1 LQKFPLQGR
10 FAFVEG
16 GDATTGDSVKP
27 LYTNTTN
34 LFPGGTMM
42 KRTIAF
48 LLVLTV
54 LVAGV
59 TGCGTATKVTDQV
72 VNLGGIF
79 PMTGGAAT
87 FGTSSKNGAT
97 MAVEEFN
104 AAGGA
109 TIGGVKTTINYINED
124 DTGSP
129 EVGASAAQKL
139 INQDKVIGIIGA
151 LMSKVSLAVAP
162 IAQAA
167 GVPEIATGSTAT
179 QVTLVGDYI
188 FRACFIDPFQG
199 TVMANYVWN
208 TLKFK
213 TAAVL
218 YDNGNDYNKGLAE
231 YFKAGFEKNGGK
243 VVAFEAFTDED
254 KTVDYK
260 AQLTNIKAAN
270 PEFLYLPNYYA
281 SVALQLKQA
290 REMGLNVP
298 AGGGD
303 GWDSPDLVKIGGA
316 AVEGGVFSNHFSK
329 NDLSPKVQTFVKT
342 YTAKYGAAP
351 DALAALAYD
360 AAGLFL
366 DAFKTAGSIKGSDIR
381 DAIKNTTF
389 LGVAG
394 AYKFDEN
401 RDPIKAAVILQ
412 IKNGQ
417 QMYVTT
423 VNP

>member
-1 LQKFPLQGR
+1 MRRLLAIILVCALIAGVGVGCKK
-10 FAFVEG
+10 AE
-16 GDATTGDSVKP
+16 VKP
-27 LYTNTTN
+27 TE
-34 LFPGGTMM
+34 
-42 KRTIAF
+42 
-48 LLVLTV
+48 
-54 LVAGV
+54 
-59 TGCGTATKVTDQV
+59 QV
-72 VNLGGIF
+72 VNLGGIE
-79 PMTGGAAT
+79 PMTGGSAT
-87 FGTSSKNGAT
+87 FGVHAT
-97 MAVEEFN
+97 QGVNMAIEEFN

-109 TIGGVKTTINYINED
+109 TVDGVKTTINFVNED
-124 DTGSP
+124 DTASP

-139 INQDKVIGIIGA
+139 INQDKVIGIIGPV
-151 LMSKVSLAVAP
+151 MSKVALAVAP

-167 GVPEIATGSTAT
+167 GVPDICPTAT
-179 QVTLVGDYI
+179 NEKVTLVGDYI
-188 FRACFIDPFQG
+188 FRACFIDSFQG

-208 TLKFK
+208 TLKVK

-260 AQLTNIKAAN
+260 AQLTKIKAAK

-281 SVALQLKQA
+281 SSALQLKQA

-329 NDLSPKVQTFVKT
+329 DDPSPKVQAFVSAA
-342 YTAKYGAAP
+342 TAKNGEAP
-351 DALAALAYD
+351 DAYVALSYD

-381 DAIKNTTF
+381 DAMKNTTF
-389 LGVAG
+389 SGISG

-401 RDPIKAAVILQ
+401 RDPIKSAVILQ
-412 IKNGQ
+412 IKDGQ
-417 QMYVTT
+417 QTYLTT

>member
-1 LQKFPLQGR
+1 MR
-10 FAFVEG
+10 
-16 GDATTGDSVKP
+16 
-27 LYTNTTN
+27 
-34 LFPGGTMM
+34 
-42 KRTIAF
+42 R
-48 LLVLTV
+48 LLAII
-54 LVAGV
+54 LVCALIAGV
-59 TGCGTATKVTDQV
+59 GLGCKAKAGV

-79 PMTGGAAT
+79 PMSGASAT
-87 FGTSSKNGAT
+87 FGTSSKNGVD
-97 MAVEEFN
+97 MAVGEFN
-104 AAGGA
+104 TAGGA
-109 TIGGVKTTINYINED
+109 VVGGVKTTINYINED
-124 DTGSP
+124 DTGLP
-129 EVGASAAQKL
+129 EVGASAAQML

-151 LMSKVSLAVAP
+151 VMSKVSLAIAP

-167 GVPEIATGSTAT
+167 GVPEISPTSTNT
-179 QVTLVGDYI
+179 KVTLVGDYI

-199 TVMANYVWN
+199 TVMANYAYN
-208 TLKFK
+208 TLKVK

-231 YFKAGFEKNGGK
+231 YFKAGFEKLGGK
-243 VVAFEAFTDED
+243 VVAYEAFTDEQ

-260 AQLTNIKAAN
+260 PQLTKIKAAS
-270 PEFLYLPNYYA
+270 PEFLYLPNYYG

-329 NDLSPKVQTFVKT
+329 DDPSPKVQAFVAA
-342 YTAKYGAAP
+342 YTAKYGEAP

-381 DAIKNTTF
+381 DAMKNTTF
-389 LGVAG
+389 VGISG

-417 QMYVTT
+417 QTYLTT

>member
-1 LQKFPLQGR
+1 MRRLLAIILVCTLIAGVGVGCKK
-10 FAFVEG
+10 AE
-16 GDATTGDSVKP
+16 VKP
-27 LYTNTTN
+27 TE
-34 LFPGGTMM
+34 
-42 KRTIAF
+42 
-48 LLVLTV
+48 
-54 LVAGV
+54 
-59 TGCGTATKVTDQV
+59 QV
-72 VNLGGIF
+72 VNLGGIE
-79 PMTGGAAT
+79 PMTGGSAT
-87 FGTSSKNGAT
+87 FGVHAT
-97 MAVEEFN
+97 QGVNMAIEEFN
-104 AAGGA
+104 TAGGA
-109 TIGGVKTTINYINED
+109 MIDGVKTTINFVNED
-124 DTGSP
+124 DTASP

-139 INQDKVIGIIGA
+139 LNQDKVIGIIGPV
-151 LMSKVSLAVAP
+151 MSKVALAVAP

-167 GVPEIATGSTAT
+167 SVPEICPTAT
-179 QVTLVGDYI
+179 NEKVTLVGDYI
-188 FRACFIDPFQG
+188 FRACFIDSFQG

-208 TLKFK
+208 TLKVK

-243 VVAFEAFTDED
+243 VVAYEAFTDED

-260 AQLTNIKAAN
+260 AQLTKIKAAK

-281 SVALQLKQA
+281 SAATILKQA

-329 NDLSPKVQTFVKT
+329 DDLSPKVQAFVSA
-342 YTAKYGAAP
+342 YTAKFGEAP
-351 DALAALAYD
+351 DSMGALAYD

-381 DAIKNTTF
+381 DAMKNTTF
-389 LGVAG
+389 SGMAG

-401 RDPIKAAVILQ
+401 RDPIKSAVILQ

-417 QMYVTT
+417 QAFLMT

>member
-1 LQKFPLQGR
+1 MRRLLAIILVCALIAGVGVGCKK
-10 FAFVEG
+10 AE
-16 GDATTGDSVKP
+16 VKP
-27 LYTNTTN
+27 TE
-34 LFPGGTMM
+34 
-42 KRTIAF
+42 
-48 LLVLTV
+48 
-54 LVAGV
+54 
-59 TGCGTATKVTDQV
+59 QV
-72 VNLGGIF
+72 VNLGGIE
-79 PMTGGAAT
+79 PMTGGSAT
-87 FGTSSKNGAT
+87 FGTGSKNGVV

-109 TIGGVKTTINYINED
+109 TVDGVKTTINYINED

-129 EVGASAAQKL
+129 EVGASAAHKL
-139 INQDKVIGIIGA
+139 IDQDKVIGIIGA
-151 LMSKVSLAVAP
+151 DMSKVTLAIAP

-167 GVPEIATGSTAT
+167 GVPEITHMSTNEK
-179 QVTLVGDYI
+179 VTLVGDYI

-199 TVMANYVWN
+199 TVMANYAYN
-208 TLKFK
+208 TLKVK

-260 AQLTNIKAAN
+260 AQLTKIKAAK

-281 SVALQLKQA
+281 ATALQLKQA
-290 REMGLNVP
+290 RGMGLNVP

-303 GWDSPDLVKIGGA
+303 GDDSPDLVKIGGA
-316 AVEGGVFSNHFSK
+316 AVESFVFSTGFSK
-329 NDLSPKVQTFVKT
+329 DDLNPKVQAFVSA
-342 YTAKYGAAP
+342 YTTKYGAAP
-351 DALAALAYD
+351 DSNAALGYD

-381 DAIKNTTF
+381 DAMKNTTF
-389 LGVAG
+389 SGISG
-394 AYKFDEN
+394 SYKFDEN
-401 RDPIKAAVILQ
+401 RNPIKAAVLLQ

-417 QMYVTT
+417 QTFLMT

>member
-1 LQKFPLQGR
+1 MKRLLAIILVCALIAGVGVGCKK
-10 FAFVEG
+10 AE
-16 GDATTGDSVKP
+16 VKP
-27 LYTNTTN
+27 
-34 LFPGGTMM
+34 
-42 KRTIAF
+42 
-48 LLVLTV
+48 
-54 LVAGV
+54 
-59 TGCGTATKVTDQV
+59 TDQI

-79 PMTGGAAT
+79 SMTGGSAT
-87 FGTSSKNGAT
+87 FGASSKNGVG

-109 TIGGVKTTINYINED
+109 MVGGVKTTVNYINED
-124 DTGSP
+124 DAGSP

-139 INQDKVIGIIGA
+139 INQDKVIGIIGPN
-151 LMSKVSLAVAP
+151 MSKVALAFAP

-167 GVPEIATGSTAT
+167 SVPEVASTAT
-179 QVTLVGDYI
+179 NEKVTLVGDYI

-208 TLKFK
+208 TLKLK

-218 YDNGNDYNKGLAE
+218 YDNGNDFNKGLAE
-231 YFKAGFEKNGGK
+231 VFKTVFEKDGGK
-243 VVAFEAFTDED
+243 VVSYEAFTDED

-260 AQLTNIKAAN
+260 AQLTKIKAAK

-329 NDLSPKVQTFVKT
+329 DDLSPKVQTFVSA

-381 DAIKNTTF
+381 DVMKNTTF

-417 QMYVTT
+417 QVYVTT

>member
-1 LQKFPLQGR
+1 MRRL
-10 FAFVEG
+10 FAIILVCALIASVG
-16 GDATTGDSVKP
+16 VGCKAKTG
-27 LYTNTTN
+27 
-34 LFPGGTMM
+34 
-42 KRTIAF
+42 I
-48 LLVLTV
+48 
-54 LVAGV
+54 
-59 TGCGTATKVTDQV
+59 

-79 PMTGGAAT
+79 PMTGASAT
-87 FGTSSKNGAT
+87 FGTSSKNGVD

-104 AAGGA
+104 TAGGA
-109 TIGGVKTTINYINED
+109 MVGGVKTTINYINED
-124 DTGSP
+124 DQGLP
-129 EVGASAAQKL
+129 EVGASAAQML

-151 LMSKVSLAVAP
+151 VMSKVSLAVAP

-167 GVPEIATGSTAT
+167 GVPEISPTSTNT
-179 QVTLVGDYI
+179 KVTLVGDYI

-199 TVMANYVWN
+199 TVMANYVYN
-208 TLKFK
+208 TLGLK

-231 YFKAGFEKNGGK
+231 FFKAGFEKNGGT
-243 VVAFEAFTDED
+243 VVAYEAFTDEQ

-260 AQLTNIKAAN
+260 PQLTKIKAAN
-270 PEFLYLPNYYA
+270 PEFLYLPNYYGSA
-281 SVALQLKQA
+281 ALQLKQA
-290 REMGLNVP
+290 RAMGLNVP

-329 NDLSPKVQTFVKT
+329 DDKSPAVQQFVTK
-342 YTAKYGAAP
+342 YTTKYGEAP

-381 DAIKNTTF
+381 DAMKNTSF
-389 LGVAG
+389 VGISG

-401 RDPIKAAVILQ
+401 RDPIKSAVI
-412 IKNGQ
+412 IKIVNGQ
-417 QMYVTT
+417 QTYVAT

>member
-1 LQKFPLQGR
+1 MRRML
-10 FAFVEG
+10 A
-16 GDATTGDSVKP
+16 
-27 LYTNTTN
+27 
-34 LFPGGTMM
+34 
-42 KRTIAF
+42 II
-48 LLVLTV
+48 LVCALI
-54 LVAGV
+54 AGV
-59 TGCGTATKVTDQV
+59 GVGCKKAAVTPTDQV

-79 PMTGGAAT
+79 PMTGGSAT
-87 FGTSSKNGAT
+87 FGSSCKNGVA

-104 AAGGA
+104 TAGGA
-109 TIGGVKTTINYINED
+109 TVNGVKTTINNVIED

-151 LMSKVSLAVAP
+151 VMSKVSLAVAP

-167 GVPEIATGSTAT
+167 GVPMISPTSTNAG
-179 QVTLVGDYI
+179 VTLIGDYI
-188 FRACFIDPFQG
+188 FRACFIDSFQG

-208 TLKFK
+208 TLKLK

-231 YFKAGFEKNGGK
+231 FFKAGFEKLGGK
-243 VVAFEAFTDED
+243 VVSYEAFTDEAT
-254 KTVDYK
+254 TVDYK

-329 NDLSPKVQTFVKT
+329 DDLSPKVQTFVKT

-417 QMYVTT
+417 QVYVTT

>member
-1 LQKFPLQGR
+1 MRRML
-10 FAFVEG
+10 A
-16 GDATTGDSVKP
+16 
-27 LYTNTTN
+27 
-34 LFPGGTMM
+34 
-42 KRTIAF
+42 II
-48 LLVLTV
+48 LVCALI
-54 LVAGV
+54 AGV
-59 TGCGTATKVTDQV
+59 GVGCKKAAVTPTDQV

-79 PMTGGAAT
+79 PMTGGSAT
-87 FGTSSKNGAT
+87 FGSSCKNGLA

-104 AAGGA
+104 TAGGA
-109 TIGGVKTTINYINED
+109 TVNGVKTTINNVIED

-151 LMSKVSLAVAP
+151 VMSKVSLAVAP

-167 GVPEIATGSTAT
+167 GVPMISPTSTNAG
-179 QVTLVGDYI
+179 VTLIGDYI
-188 FRACFIDPFQG
+188 FRACFIDSFQG

-208 TLKFK
+208 TLKLK

-231 YFKAGFEKNGGK
+231 FFKAGFEKLGGK
-243 VVAFEAFTDED
+243 IVAFEAFTDEAT
-254 KTVDYK
+254 TVDYK

-270 PEFLYLPNYYA
+270 PEFLYLPNYYG

-290 REMGLNVP
+290 RDMGLNVP

-303 GWDSPDLVKIGGA
+303 GWDSADLVKIGGA

-329 NDLSPKVQTFVKT
+329 DDPSPKTQTFVKA

-351 DALAALAYD
+351 DSFAALAYD
-360 AAGLFL
+360 ATGLFL

-381 DAIKNTTF
+381 DAMKNTSF
-389 LGVAG
+389 VGISG
-394 AYKFDEN
+394 AYKFDAN

-417 QMYVTT
+417 QTFLLT

>member
-1 LQKFPLQGR
+1 MRRL
-10 FAFVEG
+10 FA
-16 GDATTGDSVKP
+16 
-27 LYTNTTN
+27 
-34 LFPGGTMM
+34 
-42 KRTIAF
+42 II
-48 LLVLTV
+48 LVCALI
-54 LVAGV
+54 AGV
-59 TGCGTATKVTDQV
+59 GVGCKKAEVLPTDQV

-79 PMTGGAAT
+79 PMTGGSAT
-87 FGTSSKNGAT
+87 FGTSSKNGVA

-109 TIGGVKTTINYINED
+109 MVGTIKTTINYINED
-124 DTGSP
+124 DAGSP

-151 LMSKVSLAVAP
+151 VMSKVTLAVAP

-167 GVPEIATGSTAT
+167 GVPTISPTSTNAA
-179 QVTLVGDYI
+179 VTLVGDYI

-199 TVMANYVWN
+199 KVMANYAWN
-208 TLKFK
+208 TLKVK

-218 YDNGNDYNKGLAE
+218 YDNGNDYPKGLAE
-231 YFKAGFEKNGGK
+231 NFKLSFEALGGK
-243 VVAFEAFTDED
+243 IVAYEAFTDEAT
-254 KTVDYK
+254 TVDYK
-260 AQLTNIKAAN
+260 AQLTNIKATK
-270 PEFLYLPNYYA
+270 PEFLYLPNYYGG
-281 SVALQLKQA
+281 VALILKQA
-290 REMGLNVP
+290 RAMGLNVP

-303 GWDSPDLVKIGGA
+303 GWDSPELVTIGGA

-329 NDLSPKVQTFVKT
+329 DDPAPKVQAFVAA

-381 DAIKNTTF
+381 DGMKNTTF
-389 LGVAG
+389 SGIAG

-401 RDPIKAAVILQ
+401 RNPIKSAVILQ

-417 QMYVTT
+417 QTYLTT

>member
-1 LQKFPLQGR
+1 MR
-10 FAFVEG
+10 
-16 GDATTGDSVKP
+16 
-27 LYTNTTN
+27 
-34 LFPGGTMM
+34 
-42 KRTIAF
+42 R
-48 LLVLTV
+48 LLAII
-54 LVAGV
+54 LVCALIVGV
-59 TGCGTATKVTDQV
+59 GVGCKKAAVTPTEQV

-79 PMTGGAAT
+79 PMTGGSAT
-87 FGTSSKNGAT
+87 FGSSCKNGVA

-104 AAGGA
+104 TAGGA
-109 TIGGVKTTINYINED
+109 TVNGVKTTINSVIED

-129 EVGASAAQKL
+129 EVGASAAHKL
-139 INQDKVIGIIGA
+139 IDQDKVIGIIGA
-151 LMSKVSLAVAP
+151 VMSKVSLAIAP
-162 IAQAA
+162 ICQAA
-167 GVPEIATGSTAT
+167 SVPMISPTSTNAG
-179 QVTLVGDYI
+179 VTLIGDYI
-188 FRACFIDPFQG
+188 FRACFIDSFQG

-208 TLKFK
+208 TLKLK

-231 YFKAGFEKNGGK
+231 YFKAGFEKLGGK
-243 VVAFEAFTDED
+243 VVAYEAFTDEAT
-254 KTVDYK
+254 TVDYK

-270 PEFLYLPNYYA
+270 PEFLYLPNYYG

-303 GWDSPDLVKIGGA
+303 GWDSADLVKIGGA

-329 NDLSPKVQTFVKT
+329 DDPSPKTQTFVKA

-351 DALAALAYD
+351 DSFAALAYD

-381 DAIKNTTF
+381 DAMKNTSF
-389 LGVAG
+389 VGISG
-394 AYKFDEN
+394 AYKFDAN
-401 RDPIKAAVILQ
+401 RDPIKSAVI
-412 IKNGQ
+412 IKIVNGQ
-417 QMYVTT
+417 QTFLTT

>member
-1 LQKFPLQGR
+1 MRRL
-10 FAFVEG
+10 FA
-16 GDATTGDSVKP
+16 
-27 LYTNTTN
+27 
-34 LFPGGTMM
+34 
-42 KRTIAF
+42 II
-48 LLVLTV
+48 LVCALI
-54 LVAGV
+54 AGV
-59 TGCGTATKVTDQV
+59 GVGCKAKVGV
-72 VNLGGIF
+72 ANIGGIF
-79 PMTGGAAT
+79 PMTGGSAT
-87 FGTSSKNGAT
+87 FGTSSKNGVT

-109 TIGGVKTTINYINED
+109 TVDGVKTTINYINED

-129 EVGASAAQKL
+129 EVGASAAHKL
-139 INQDKVIGIIGA
+139 IDQDKVIGIIGA
-151 LMSKVSLAVAP
+151 VMSKVSLAVAP
-162 IAQAA
+162 ICQDA
-167 GVPEIATGSTAT
+167 GVPQISPTSTNAT
-179 QVTLVGDYI
+179 VTLVGDYI

-199 TVMANYVWN
+199 TVMANYAWN
-208 TLKFK
+208 TLKVK

-231 YFKAGFEKNGGK
+231 NFKAGFEKNGGK
-243 VVAFEAFTDED
+243 ITAYEAFTDED

-260 AQLTNIKAAN
+260 AQLTKIKATN

-281 SVALQLKQA
+281 SAATILKQA
-290 REMGLNVP
+290 RGMGLNVP

-329 NDLSPKVQTFVKT
+329 DDPAPKVQAFVAA
-342 YTAKYGAAP
+342 YTTKYGEAP

-381 DAIKNTTF
+381 DAMKNTSYV
-389 LGVAG
+389 GISG

-401 RDPIKAAVILQ
+401 RDPIKAAVI
-412 IKNGQ
+412 IKIVNGQ
-417 QMYVTT
+417 QSYLTT

>member
-1 LQKFPLQGR
+1 MRRIL
-10 FAFVEG
+10 A
-16 GDATTGDSVKP
+16 
-27 LYTNTTN
+27 
-34 LFPGGTMM
+34 
-42 KRTIAF
+42 II
-48 LLVLTV
+48 LVCALI
-54 LVAGV
+54 AGV
-59 TGCGTATKVTDQV
+59 GVGCKKAEVTPTEQV

-79 PMTGGAAT
+79 PMTGGSAT
-87 FGTSSKNGAT
+87 FGSSCKNGVA

-104 AAGGA
+104 TAGGA
-109 TIGGVKTTINYINED
+109 TVDGVKTTINTVIED

-151 LMSKVSLAVAP
+151 VMSKVSLAVAP

-167 GVPEIATGSTAT
+167 GVPMISPTSTNAG
-179 QVTLVGDYI
+179 VTLIGDYI
-188 FRACFIDPFQG
+188 FRACFIDSFQG

-208 TLKFK
+208 TLKLK

-231 YFKAGFEKNGGK
+231 FFKAGFEKLGGK
-243 VVAFEAFTDED
+243 VVSYEAFTDEAT
-254 KTVDYK
+254 TVDYK

-270 PEFLYLPNYYA
+270 PEFLYLPNYYG

-290 REMGLNVP
+290 RDMGLNVP

-303 GWDSPDLVKIGGA
+303 GWDSADLVKIGGA

-329 NDLSPKVQTFVKT
+329 DDPSPKTQTFVKA

-351 DALAALAYD
+351 DSFAALAYD

-381 DAIKNTTF
+381 DAMKNTSFVGISGT
-389 LGVAG
+389 
-394 AYKFDEN
+394 YKFDEN

-417 QMYVTT
+417 QTFLMT

>member
-1 LQKFPLQGR
+1 MRRLLAIILVCALIAGVGVGCKK
-10 FAFVEG
+10 A
-16 GDATTGDSVKP
+16 DVKP
-27 LYTNTTN
+27 TEQ
-34 LFPGGTMM
+34 
-42 KRTIAF
+42 I
-48 LLVLTV
+48 
-54 LVAGV
+54 
-59 TGCGTATKVTDQV
+59 
-72 VNLGGIF
+72 VNLGGIQ

-87 FGTSSKNGAT
+87 FGASGKNGAA
-97 MAVEEFN
+97 MAAGEFN

-109 TIGGVKTTINYINED
+109 MVGGVKTTINYINED

-129 EVGASAAQKL
+129 EVGTSAAQKL
-139 INQDKVIGIIGA
+139 INQDKVIGIIGP

-167 GVPEIATGSTAT
+167 GVPMISHGSTAT

-188 FRACFIDPFQG
+188 FRACFIDSFQG
-199 TVMANYVWN
+199 TVMANYAYN
-208 TLKFK
+208 TLKVK

-218 YDNGNDYNKGLAE
+218 YDNGNDYNKGLADV
-231 YFKAGFEKNGGK
+231 FKASFEKNGGK
-243 VVAFEAFTDED
+243 VVASEAFTDED
-254 KTVDYK
+254 KTVDFK
-260 AQLTNIKAAN
+260 AQLTKIKAAK

-281 SVALQLKQA
+281 AVALQLKQA
-290 REMGLNVP
+290 REMGLNCP

-329 NDLSPKVQTFVKT
+329 DDPSPKVQAFVT
-342 YTAKYGAAP
+342 AYTTKYGAAP

-366 DAFKTAGSIKGSDIR
+366 DAFKTAGSIKGSDIKG
-381 DAIKNTTF
+381 AMKNTTF
-389 LGVAG
+389 SGIAGV
-394 AYKFDEN
+394 YKFDAN
-401 RDPIKAAVILQ
+401 RDPIKAAFILQ

-417 QMYVTT
+417 QTYLTT